1 MVISLL
7 VLCSPASGQGASSA
21 LRFARA
27 AVAAGH
33 TLRQVFFHADGVMA
47 VLAVEVPADEP
58 DLGAG
63 WAALAAAHG
72 VPLLACETALAR
84 RGLDR
89 PAVATGA
96 VKIGTLGQFMLAVV
110 DSDRVLTFAD

>member
-21 LRFARA
+21 LRFAVA
-27 AVAAGH
+27 ALAAGH
-33 TLRQVFFHADGVMA
+33 TLRQVFFHADGV
-47 VLAVEVPADEP
+47 LAVPPVDVPADEP
-58 DLGAG
+58 DLEAG
-63 WAALAAAHG
+63 WAALAAVHG

-89 PAVATGA
+89 PGLATGA
-96 VKIGTLGQFMLAVV
+96 VRLGTLGQFMLAVAQ
-110 DSDRVLTFAD
+110 SDRVLSFAD